1 MRLWHVNLLPYLP
14 NSQLLAQKR
23 EVDLIWKDIA
33 EGKKTNHILINYI
46 WEYENPKAELFAY
59 YLELY
64 KEFDNRGFKFNS
76 SKNCDVK
83 VIERHPLAHIF
94 GRHHNHEYMKI
105 CYYNLKEK
113 YLRGQKDFSGKCFE
127 KLYDY
132 MVRIGV
138 EKDGNN

>member
-1 MRLWHVNLLPYLP
+1 MRLWHVNLLSYLP
-14 NSQLLAQKR
+14 DSQLRAQKR

-33 EGKKTNHILINYI
+33 NGKKTNHILINYI
-46 WEYENPKAELFAY
+46 WEYEYPEEELFAY

-64 KEFDNRGFKFNS
+64 NEFVNRGFKFNS
-76 SKNCDVK
+76 SKYCNVK
-83 VIERHPLAHIF
+83 VVERHPLAHIF
-94 GRHHNHEYMKI
+94 GRYHNREYMEI

-113 YLRGQKDFSGKCFE
+113 YLRGQKDFSGKRFE